1 MRYIGP
7 TTRINRRFKM
17 AVFPLN
23 KAYEKKPYLPGMH
36 GARLKRR
43 VNDYSLG
50 LNEKQKLRFM
60 FGLSEKQFHLTFLK
74 AKHMRGI
81 TGEAFLRLLEC
92 RLDNVIYL
100 LGFAKTRR
108 AARQLVGHGHVCVNG
123 RKVDI
128 ASFVCSPGD
137 MVAMGEKVSSR
148 QLATRALGDTHYRN
162 CPAWLSVQ
170 PDTFNGV
177 VNRYPTREEM
187 LPEINEQLIVE
198 YYSR

>member
-1 MRYIGP
+1 
-7 TTRINRRFKM
+7 M

-43 VNDYSLG
+43 INDYSLG

-74 AKHMRGI
+74 AKNVRGI
-81 TGEAFLRLLEC
+81 TGEVFLRLLEC
-92 RLDNVIYL
+92 RLDNVVYL

-108 AARQLVGHGHVCVNG
+108 SARQLVGHGHVCVNG
-123 RKVDI
+123 RKVNV
-128 ASFVCSPGD
+128 ASFACSPGD
-137 MVAMGEKVSSR
+137 TVAMSEKISSR
-148 QLATRALGDTHYRN
+148 QLATRNLGDTHYRN
-162 CPAWLSVQ
+162 CPVWLSVQ

-177 VNRYPTREEM
+177 VNRYPIREEM